1 MSLEAVKEVIKAEEL
16 AKKQKEEGERAAKAL
31 IAEAEKKGA
40 GIIEVARWEAEMKV
54 KKIMTEEEQEDL
66 KNEKTRHRAVS
77 YLQEEVKAEV
87 RPRLDQAV
95 EWIVERVVEF

>member
-1 MSLEAVKEVIKAEEL
+1 MSLEAVKKVIKAEEL
-16 AKKQKEEGERAAKAL
+16 AEKQKEEGERTAKTL

-54 KKIMTEEEQEDL
+54 KKIMTEEEQEDV
-66 KNEKTRHRAVS
+66 KNAKIRRRAVA
-77 YLQEEVKAEV
+77 YLQEEIKAEV

-95 EWIVERVVEF
+95 EWIAGRVVEF